1 MPRSANSH
9 STNSSIPDSIRSSPR
24 STLLPTNNEPQLKV
38 TVNNDSNV
46 HRPSLP
52 KRRSSK
58 RNRKINNN
66 DNWRTFLDEIYP
78 SVIQHQS
85 IPMSHDLCE
94 LNRLSNEAQLN
105 LKFNRHNLQ
114 SRVSGVRKPNSL
126 KYNDINDSI
135 KRKESSSSSST
146 YSTISKP
153 SFNSNTNS
161 NSKSDFDSVP
171 SLKVTRSNDDDQ
183 TRKSVRTKLAKG
195 LKLKSPLR

>member
-1 MPRSANSH
+1 
-9 STNSSIPDSIRSSPR
+9 
-24 STLLPTNNEPQLKV
+24 
-38 TVNNDSNV
+38 
-46 HRPSLP
+46 
-52 KRRSSK
+52 
-58 RNRKINNN
+58 
-66 DNWRTFLDEIYP
+66 
-78 SVIQHQS
+78 
-85 IPMSHDLCE
+85 MSHDLCE